1 MLFLTQIAGMFA
13 WESDVSQ
20 LGWTLIGSQGFSH
33 TTAIICC
40 LLWSI
45 SLYVHLFCTAVYII
59 LHIYNHIYIY
69 IFEAALPQIAW
80 IVWIALVLRR
90 QCRPL
95 VIYFQDLSGLISGCL
110 CLFFGFI
117 MFQWGVRG
125 GGPASVSKR
134 MTSSCPVTTIS
145 RRFPVCFC
153 CYSCSHCP
161 LFDAFWVQW
170 AHSGTY
176 RSLLHL
182 AAVGCEPWGL
192 WREAFA

>member
-40 LLWSI
+40 LLCSI

-117 MFQWGVRG
+117 MFQ
-125 GGPASVSKR
+125 
-134 MTSSCPVTTIS
+134 
-145 RRFPVCFC
+145 
-153 CYSCSHCP
+153 
-161 LFDAFWVQW
+161 
-170 AHSGTY
+170 
-176 RSLLHL
+176 
-182 AAVGCEPWGL
+182 
-192 WREAFA
+192 